1 MTHEVDSKKTLSS
14 PKGIRIQVDIF
25 TSINFSILTIYV
37 RLSRTKR
44 SPDNKDIK
52 ISHLTTYRKQEN
64 KKKNP
69 QEPTQRPS
77 VLHNSNRHMFSDLQ
91 QQHVWW

>member
-25 TSINFSILTIYV
+25 TSINFYILTIYV

-44 SPDNKDIK
+44 SPMIK
-52 ISHLTTYRKQEN
+52 TSRFHTSQHTENREKKTQELTLKPETKC
-64 KKKNP
+64 
-69 QEPTQRPS
+69 
-77 VLHNSNRHMFSDLQ
+77 FAQ
-91 QQHVWW
+91 QQQTYVQ

>member
-64 KKKNP
+64 KKKKPPRTNP
-69 QEPTQRPS
+69 ETKC
-77 VLHNSNRHMFSDLQ
+77 FAQ
-91 QQHVWW
+91 QQQTYVQ

>member
-14 PKGIRIQVDIF
+14 PKGIRIQVDVFI
-25 TSINFSILTIYV
+25 SINFSILTIYV

-44 SPDNKDIK
+44 LPDDKDIE

-69 QEPTQRPS
+69 PRTNTEIKC
-77 VLHNSNRHMFSDLQ
+77 FAQ
-91 QQHVWW
+91 QQQTYVQ

>member
-44 SPDNKDIK
+44 SPDDKDFE
-52 ISHLTTYRKQEN
+52 ISHLTTYRKQEKGKKT
-64 KKKNP
+64 KKKPKNQP
-69 QEPTQRPS
+69 
-77 VLHNSNRHMFSDLQ
+77 
-91 QQHVWW
+91 